1 MIHSRRNAFHI
12 ALGQKQTSISKPAS
26 SRRSQDRQGQP
37 VIDDLLDPKV
47 KSIGSRRLQYTR
59 SHQGGTLPFVV
70 FSLSTTVAMLAVS
83 VDVMRT
89 IHCASILQNS
99 AQSAALYALRGAFT
113 EDGEL
118 RPGPVENNIAQALS
132 EVNGSTGSAWFN
144 APAGPSDD
152 GSSAQTPVMFEP
164 QDMIV
169 STSGNTGNP
178 GDLLLTLK
186 ARRDGADG
194 LKLKLLPLIYAFNSM
209 TGQPIPQGIDQANPY
224 RVAEVC
230 LQPATRIGAG
240 NSGSF
245 GLVRSNFANPQS
257 CATFPVAL
265 SNLQWQ
271 TAVQPSQTNLIYTI
285 KIAGS
290 KSGTSSTS
298 ASEISGCFVN
308 LTPSGNSD
316 YYGAAAGSLA
326 VSQLYENLAAFSNES
341 PVSLSAAVEKD
352 SRVSAFDSNS
362 QEFTSRAKLI
372 AARLNR
378 AVSVQPG
385 RFYILPVLAQNP
397 LINQKNRVIGF
408 SRMRLIRAIF
418 DSTDNSI
425 SLEMEI
431 GQSRPMANAS
441 IGTRL
446 AAIPATN
453 GATIQPSDSALNFA
467 PRSFTQ
473 SGLAALP
480 RGMVMAPAL
489 SPRSIAGGGI

>member
-1 MIHSRRNAFHI
+1 MIHSQRVRSFR
-12 ALGQKQTSISKPAS
+12 
-26 SRRSQDRQGQP
+26 SRRGA
-37 VIDDLLDPKV
+37 
-47 KSIGSRRLQYTR
+47 
-59 SHQGGTLPFVV
+59 TLPFVV

-89 IHCASILQNS
+89 IHCASVLQNS
-99 AQSAALYALRGAFT
+99 AQSAALFALRGAFT
-113 EDGEL
+113 DDGEL
-118 RPGPVENNIAQALS
+118 KPGPPENNIAQALS
-132 EVNGSTGSAWFN
+132 EVNGSSGTAWFA

-152 GSSAQTPVMFEP
+152 GSMAQTPVLFEP
-164 QDMIV
+164 SDMTV
-169 STSGNTGNP
+169 SANGNA

-194 LKLKLLPLIYAFNSM
+194 LKLKFLPLIYGFAGM
-209 TGQPIPQGIDQANPY
+209 LGQSIPQGIDQANPY

-230 LQPATRIGAG
+230 LQPATRVGAG
-240 NSGSF
+240 DAGSA
-245 GLVRSNFANPQS
+245 GLVRSKFANPRS
-257 CATFPVAL
+257 CATFPIAL
-265 SNLQWQ
+265 SNVQWQ
-271 TAVQPSQTNLIYTI
+271 TAAQPSQTNLIYTI

-290 KSGTSSTS
+290 KNGTSTTS
-298 ASEISGCFVN
+298 ANEISGCFVN
-308 LTPSGNSD
+308 LTASGNSD

-341 PVSLSAAVEKD
+341 PVSPSASVEKD
-352 SRVSAFDSNS
+352 SRISAFDSNS
-362 QEFTSRAKLI
+362 QEFTARAEQI
-372 AARLNR
+372 AARLNK
-378 AVSVQPG
+378 AVSAQPG
-385 RFYILPVLAQNP
+385 RFYILPVLEQNP

-408 SRMRLIRAIF
+408 SRMSLIKANF
-418 DSTDNSI
+418 DASDNSI
-425 SLEMEI
+425 SLQMEI

-453 GATIQPSDSALNFA
+453 GATIQPSNGALNFA

-473 SGLAALP
+473 AGSLGPAALP